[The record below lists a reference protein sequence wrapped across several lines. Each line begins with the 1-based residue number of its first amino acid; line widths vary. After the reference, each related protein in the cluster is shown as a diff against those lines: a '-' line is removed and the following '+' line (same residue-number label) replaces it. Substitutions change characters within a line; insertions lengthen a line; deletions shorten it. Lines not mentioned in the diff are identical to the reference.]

1 MRAVH
6 DLYLTVWRPVQMNVQ
21 ERFGRTKIRRKSDS
35 VRIHV
40 SKNEAPVYLNPRHR
54 HETKPGFIQ
63 VVWITAFVF
72 SNSLKGAI
80 KSIDPAMIL
89 ALEALDRSPLLTAHN

>member
-6 DLYLTVWRPVQMNVQ
+6 DLYLTFWGPVQMNIQ
-21 ERFGRTKIRRKSDS
+21 ERFGRTKILRKSDS
-35 VRIHV
+35 VGIHV
-40 SKNEAPVYLNPRHR
+40 SKNEAPVYLNPWHR

-89 ALEALDRSPLLTAHN
+89 ALEALDRSPLLTADN